1 MTALS
6 NLLVA
11 IGRPSCSR
19 VCLVITDLSAAY
31 QRGSAHI
38 SNALDD
44 LEKET
49 HRAAMTLEPV
59 RLNSDELYHILRKR
73 IFETLPGENDIGEV
87 AQGYAKA
94 IRDAKQMQVTS
105 ESPN

>member
-1 MTALS
+1 
-6 NLLVA
+6 
-11 IGRPSCSR
+11 

-38 SNALDD
+38 STALED

-73 IFETLPGENDIGEV
+73 IFESLPGDNEIGEV

-94 IRDAKQMQVTS
+94 IRQAKQLAITS
-105 ESPN
+105 ESPDL